1 MTLTNIWQRKESSE
15 IMNEIIKK
23 EYIKFTDLK
32 LDWKKALY
40 LSAKPLLKDDAI
52 KEEFIDNI
60 IKNIEDNGPYI
71 NLGKG
76 IAISH
81 SRDSSYVNKD
91 SLSLLRLS
99 NPITIGDDVDSPIY
113 NLFTL
118 ATTGDE
124 NHLHYLSS
132 LSENLS
138 NEKKFEEF
146 KQATDIS
153 HIHSLLNNIDDKKVR
168 FATVCA
174 EGIVS
179 SFMIKENIS
188 NILCYWGVRNKVEIF
203 IYNLDNYKEDKIREI
218 DEWFISKDAE
228 PKVDL
233 ENYVVLES
241 VIDRIELEKKLR
253 PIGEKYNLI

>member
-1 MTLTNIWQRKESSE
+1 M
-15 IMNEIIKK
+15 EIIKK
-23 EYIKFTDLK
+23 DNIKFTDIK
-32 LDWKKALY
+32 MDWKKALY
-40 LSAKPLLKDDAI
+40 LSAKPLLEDGSI
-52 KEEFIDNI
+52 KEGFIDKI
-60 IKNIEDNGPYI
+60 VENIEKNGPYI

-81 SRDSSYVNKD
+81 SKDSSYVNRN

-99 NPITIGDDVDSPIY
+99 CPVIIGDDEENPIY

-118 ATTGDE
+118 ATTADE
-124 NHLHYLSS
+124 PHLKYLAS
-132 LSENLS
+132 LTRNLS
-138 NEKKFEEF
+138 NKNILKEF
-146 KQATDIS
+146 NEATSRS
-153 HIHSLLNNIDDKKVR
+153 HIYKLLNNLDEKKIK

-188 NILCYWGVRNKVEIF
+188 NILAYWGVRDQVEIF
-203 IYNLDNYKEDKIREI
+203 IYDLDDYGKAKCQDI

-228 PKVDL
+228 DKVDIDQDFT
-233 ENYVVLES
+233 VLDS
-241 VIDRIELEKKLR
+241 VIDRVELEEKLK